1 MLQMPTCSRCY
12 DKLQKKIRSI
22 LEEHAAIEST
32 DEVQLT
38 ELAQLMFDLGNTEEK
53 NENSERGTTM
63 YISSGNQ
70 KTKVVQQR

>member
-1 MLQMPTCSRCY
+1 MLQMPTLFSAAY

-38 ELAQLMFDLGNTEEK
+38 ELAQLMFDL
-53 NENSERGTTM
+53 R
-63 YISSGNQ
+63 
-70 KTKVVQQR
+70 